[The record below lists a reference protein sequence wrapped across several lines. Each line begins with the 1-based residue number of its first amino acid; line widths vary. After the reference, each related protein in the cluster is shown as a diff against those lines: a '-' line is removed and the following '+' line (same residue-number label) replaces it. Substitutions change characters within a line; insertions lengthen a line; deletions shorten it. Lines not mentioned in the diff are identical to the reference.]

1 MHSHSH
7 CKYMRTHVKAHYL
20 LQALDQLYLNTLA
33 FSAKAD
39 FQKGCILTNYYLYT
53 SSNITYITNT
63 IIYLFRQKINYYFKS
78 RLRSRK
84 IAFYRTNYT
93 IPNCVSLQ
101 VSDSI
106 V

>member
-1 MHSHSH
+1 MVFCVIEILKGFSNI
-7 CKYMRTHVKAHYL
+7 
-20 LQALDQLYLNTLA
+20 DQLYLNTLA